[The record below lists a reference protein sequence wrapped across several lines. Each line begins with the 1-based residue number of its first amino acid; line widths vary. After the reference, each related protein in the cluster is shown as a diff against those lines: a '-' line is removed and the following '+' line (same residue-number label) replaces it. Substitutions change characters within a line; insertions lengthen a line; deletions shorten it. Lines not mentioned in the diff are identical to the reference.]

1 MWHSARMSPLTRKE
15 RRQMNK
21 YFRMLACIVMLCLV
35 PAASVAEMIFEG
47 SVVCPEA
54 TPVVSPFGA
63 LVESVNVSPGDR
75 VEKGDIVA
83 SMDTVKVYAPCEGTV
98 SGVFGAE
105 GDSVEGIS
113 ERYGAVMY
121 IEPMRKYTVTASTE
135 KAYNLSENKFIHIGE
150 EVWLCCTADGTHQ
163 GRGIVTGFGEDVS
176 KYTVEV
182 FAGEFSMEETVGIFR
197 TEDYASKSRIGRG
210 TVSATKPVAVKG
222 TGSIIKLHVAG
233 GDYVEKGELLFET
246 VSGELDGLYSPGSDI
261 ISDLTGIVAEVPA
274 KPGTNVDKH
283 GAVIAVYPDSAL
295 EVQVPV
301 AESELSMIAVGD
313 EVRIEFTW
321 DLDGGT
327 MFDGVV
333 TAISYINSAES
344 GEPVYTA
351 SIAFTP
357 DETVRMG
364 MTVLVYAQ

>member
-1 MWHSARMSPLTRKE
+1 
-15 RRQMNK
+15 MNK
-21 YFRMLACIVMLCLV
+21 LVRIAACLTALCLIG
-35 PAASVAEMIFEG
+35 ATACAEMIFEG

-54 TPVVSPFGA
+54 VPVVSPFGA
-63 LVESVNVSPGDR
+63 MVDSLSVSAGER
-75 VEKGDIVA
+75 IEKGAHVA

-98 SGVFGAE
+98 AGVFGTE
-105 GDSVEGIS
+105 GDSIEGIT

-121 IEPMRKYTVTASTE
+121 IEPLRKYTITASTE

-182 FAGEFSMEETVGIFR
+182 FAGEFSMGETVGIFR
-197 TEDYASKSRIGRG
+197 SADYASRSRIGRG
-210 TVSATKPVAVKG
+210 TVSATAPVAVKG
-222 TGSIIKLHVAG
+222 SGSIIKLHVKS

-246 VSGELDGLYSPGSDI
+246 VSGNLDGMYSPGSDI
-261 ISDLTGIVAEVPA
+261 IAGESGIVATVA
-274 KPGTNVDKH
+274 AAPGTSVEKH
-283 GAVIAVYPDSAL
+283 GAVITIYPDSAL

-313 EVRIEFTW
+313 SVKIEFTW
-321 DLDGGT
+321 DLDGET
-327 MFDGVV
+327 VFDGVV
-333 TAISYINSAES
+333 TGISYINSAES

-357 DETVRMG
+357 DDTVRMG

>member
-1 MWHSARMSPLTRKE
+1 
-15 RRQMNK
+15 MNK
-21 YFRMLACIVMLCLV
+21 LIRISALAAALCLV
-35 PAASVAEMIFEG
+35 CSGTIAEMIFEG

-54 TPVVSPFGA
+54 VPVVSPFGA
-63 LVESVNVSPGDR
+63 MVESVSVSAGSR
-75 VEKGDIVA
+75 IEKGAHVA

-105 GDSVEGIS
+105 GDSTEGIS

-121 IEPMRKYTVTASTE
+121 IEPLRKYTISASTE

-163 GRGIVTGFGEDVS
+163 GRGVVTGFGEDVS

-182 FAGEFSMEETVGIFR
+182 FAGEFSMGETVGIFR
-197 TEDYASKSRIGRG
+197 SSDYASRSRIGRG
-210 TVSATKPVAVKG
+210 EVSATKPVAVKG
-222 TGSIIKLHVAG
+222 SGSIIKLHVES

-246 VSGELDGLYSPGSDI
+246 VSGELDGMYSPGSDI
-261 ISDLTGIVAEVPA
+261 VSGISGIVAEVSA
-274 KPGTNVDKH
+274 RPGTSVEKH
-283 GAVIAVYPDSAL
+283 GAVITVFPDDTL

-313 EVRIEFTW
+313 PVKIEFTW
-321 DLDGGT
+321 DMDGET
-327 MFDGVV
+327 VFDGVV
-333 TAISYINSAES
+333 TGISYINSAEAGS
-344 GEPVYTA
+344 EPVYTA

-357 DETVRMG
+357 DDTVRMG
-364 MTVLVYAQ
+364 MTVLVYAEE